1 MNRSIYYWGIW
12 VIALI
17 CINLGGIPIALF
29 SLFGTPSGTSIF
41 SLDYFIAFSI
51 FLLSNVSV
59 IQLFFALQK
68 KDQKSFV
75 WGLIFAIIEVCSFI
89 IFMNTTMD
97 FQISLILAIIG
108 VLGAAVLL
116 IKSFIR

>member
-1 MNRSIYYWGIW
+1 MYKGEIIMNRSIYYWGIW

-59 IQLFFALQK
+59 IQLFFCFTEERSEK
-68 KDQKSFV
+68 FCM
-75 WGLIFAIIEVCSFI
+75 GLNFCYH
-89 IFMNTTMD
+89 
-97 FQISLILAIIG
+97 
-108 VLGAAVLL
+108 
-116 IKSFIR
+116 

>member
-51 FLLSNVSV
+51 FLLSNIPV
-59 IQLFFALQK
+59 IQLFFALWK

-75 WGLIFAIIEVCSFI
+75 CGLIFAIIEVCSFI
-89 IFMNTTMD
+89 LFVNSVN